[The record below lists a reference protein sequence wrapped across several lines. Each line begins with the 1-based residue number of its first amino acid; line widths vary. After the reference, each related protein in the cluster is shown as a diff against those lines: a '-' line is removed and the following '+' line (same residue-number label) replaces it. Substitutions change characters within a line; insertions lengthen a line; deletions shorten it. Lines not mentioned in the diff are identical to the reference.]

1 MSLIMVRADS
11 RDKILNSLADIERH
25 AKLKIKGNPR
35 IIQSKMAD
43 ETAKRIMNQNLKF
56 KSSHS
61 VLVLVESDTTQS
73 IVQIRKI
80 HPPAHLMV
88 ISEEYPEYAA
98 MNSEF
103 QNLPHFK
110 GYYSHKKR
118 HNIEKKM

>member
-80 HPPAHLMV
+80 HPPAHLIV
-88 ISEEYPEYAA
+88 ISEEYPEYNALEA
-98 MNSEF
+98 EF
-103 QNLPHFK
+103 KNLPYFK

-118 HNIEKKM
+118 